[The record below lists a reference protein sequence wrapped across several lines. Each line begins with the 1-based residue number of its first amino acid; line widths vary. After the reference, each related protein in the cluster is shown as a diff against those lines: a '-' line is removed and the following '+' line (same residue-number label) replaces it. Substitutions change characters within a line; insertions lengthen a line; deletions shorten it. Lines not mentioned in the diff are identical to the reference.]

1 MLKKLAFMSELLGI
15 SMKKLAI
22 IREEDGQYKLYSHE
36 GKVLRTHPSR
46 EAAIKQEQAIEISKH
61 RRG

>member
-1 MLKKLAFMSELLGI
+1 MSELLGI